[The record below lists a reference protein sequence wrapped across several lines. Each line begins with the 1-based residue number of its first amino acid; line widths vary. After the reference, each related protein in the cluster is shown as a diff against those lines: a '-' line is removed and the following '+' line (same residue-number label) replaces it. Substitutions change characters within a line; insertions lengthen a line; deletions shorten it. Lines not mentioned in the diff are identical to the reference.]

1 MALEPRTKS
10 VTTFKRQSNGDV
22 VVNEATGSGFSR
34 FASIAVG
41 IVGAVIA
48 SSLTSWVTSMLDLD
62 VPRYVFLIAWALL
75 FSFVFGIV
83 VPTRALLR
91 VSADAVTVRL
101 GQRPKQ
107 VIPITSI
114 QYAEQ
119 VLLRSP
125 DHLIAA
131 PTAAAANDHV
141 YGTGHGYA
149 VRIHYVHE
157 DFSVRS
163 ITFVTSE
170 TRRVLDALKQVGV
183 RLERS

>member
-1 MALEPRTKS
+1 MASEPRTKS
-10 VTTFKRQSNGDV
+10 GTTFKRQSNGDV
-22 VVNEATGSGFSR
+22 VVREVTGSGLAR
-34 FASIAVG
+34 FVSIAVG

-48 SSLTSWVTSMLDLD
+48 SSLTSWVISIFDLD
-62 VPRYVFLIAWALL
+62 VPRYVFLFAWVVL
-75 FSFVFGIV
+75 FSSVFEIV

-101 GQRPKQ
+101 GHRPKQ
-107 VIPITSI
+107 VIAITSI
-114 QYAEQ
+114 QHAEH

-131 PTAAAANDHV
+131 PTAAAENDRV
-141 YGTGHGYA
+141 YGTSHGYA

-157 DFSVRS
+157 DLSVRS

-170 TRRVLDALKQVGV
+170 ARRVLDALTQVGI